1 MIPLPAILGREACFL
16 LWIYY
21 QDRSG
26 SILIGV
32 WMDESKGDPALKSFS
47 FRERLLRKRRQEAK
61 SHVGE

>member
-1 MIPLPAILGREACFL
+1 MIPLPAILGREASFL

-21 QDRSG
+21 QDAPG

-32 WMDESKGDPALKSFS
+32 WVDESKGDPTLKSFS